1 MRRMLALFTAEMI
14 RPTIY
19 RSVTKCAVT
28 LTLVLLWDRY
38 VSRGMMS
45 VTTDGCFV
53 AALILF
59 GLAWLCYLRLDGI
72 TPPKLLTRKKRGEE
86 EEEARRRRH
95 FTRDIVDYADEHI
108 VPFDELSDEEQLACS
123 MACNLISGVIF
134 LIPAVVGLVMG
145 AI

>member
-1 MRRMLALFTAEMI
+1 MKKMLSLFTTDMI

-38 VSRGMMS
+38 LNKGMMS
-45 VTTDGCFV
+45 VAADGCFV
-53 AALILF
+53 AALVLF
-59 GLAWLCYLRLDGI
+59 GLAWLCYLRLDGLAL
-72 TPPKLLTRKKRGEE
+72 PALFSRKKREE
-86 EEEARRRRH
+86 EEEKKRRRRH

-108 VPFDELSDEEQLACS
+108 VPFDELSEEEQLACS

-134 LIPAVVGLVMG
+134 LIPAIVGLTRS
-145 AI
+145 